1 MASISV
7 PASFLGSRHRTT
19 RKRKPD
25 ATDKHISALP
35 EESVVMDTLGPF
47 TFRASTTACIS
58 GNMVH
63 TGLQQRER
71 IELEELL
78 RSNTVN
84 KEVLAKTVVTLNDES
99 SSTPRLRL
107 YNWCVSNYSK
117 AHAVVTRVGD
127 RVIDPVVSYNAML
140 KRLHRTLFDPYRRG
154 TQLFFTV
161 EGDTRKHHTTVGQL
175 LFIKWA
181 KDCGIDKY
189 VESHEAEI
197 RAHLNDTTRTRSTM
211 GKQRVRELTASRCKI
226 ARIVG

>member
-1 MASISV
+1 MIPLSA
-7 PASFLGSRHRTT
+7 PASFLGCRHRTT

-25 ATDKHISALP
+25 ATDKRLSALP
-35 EESVVMDTLGPF
+35 PTTNDTLGPF
-47 TFRASTTACIS
+47 TFRASSTVCIDDR
-58 GNMVH
+58 MVH

-71 IELEELL
+71 IELEELI

-84 KEVLAKTVVTLNDES
+84 AQVLAKTVVALNDESS

-127 RVIDPVVSYNAML
+127 RVVDPVVSYNAML

-154 TQLFFTV
+154 TQLFFSV
-161 EGDTRKHHTTVGQL
+161 EGDARMHHTTVGQL
-175 LFIKWA
+175 LFIKWSHE
-181 KDCGIDKY
+181 CGIDKY

-197 RAHLNDTTRTRSTM
+197 RAHLNETTRARSAM
-211 GKQRVRELTASRCKI
+211 GKQRVRELTTSRCKI